1 MGAMRAGGPVVRGLL
16 LAAALLVTVTCLA
29 GMSVVLPAAAQEPI
43 GPPAP
48 PQVRPSA
55 TTPTLLVLDSSGS
68 MRADDGS
75 GRPKIEAAKAALL
88 QLVDELPDGA
98 PVGLRVYGHR
108 FPNTDRARG
117 CTDTELLQPVAPLD
131 RAALRA
137 AIGSFQATGFTPIGA
152 SLEAALSDLP
162 DGAGTVVLVS
172 DGIDTCAPPEPCA
185 VAERLAAENVQL
197 RVEAVGFQVDPAA
210 VAQLSCI
217 ADVTGGGF
225 RSVDDAAGLLRA
237 LREYQVA
244 GSPIT
249 GGASAE
255 EAPLIDSGQYRDTIQ
270 PGQQRWYAVDLEE
283 GEVLRTTAT
292 VVGERGGPVAADA
305 VVSAELFTDDLLGVL
320 SCGRD
325 EEFRLG
331 QEARQVGIDGLD
343 TSENGICR
351 EPGRYNLALE
361 LEDPAVALGGEEFAV
376 ELLVSVV
383 QGDQEPAPA
392 PPPVDTV
399 ADDAEEAADAASA
412 PPTGSAYLTAALVSA
427 LLGSGAGVVAA
438 RRMGP

>member
-1 MGAMRAGGPVVRGLL
+1 MVDMRAGVAIVRAFGLVAL
-16 LAAALLVTVTCLA
+16 LAALA
-29 GMSVVLPAAAQEPI
+29 STTALPALAQEVT
-43 GPPAP
+43 PPAP
-48 PQVRPSA
+48 PPVRPSA
-55 TTPTLLVLDSSGS
+55 TTPMLLVLDSSGS
-68 MRADDGS
+68 MRADDGT

-88 QLVDELPDGA
+88 QLVDELPEGA

-131 RAALRA
+131 RPALRA
-137 AIGSFQATGFTPIGA
+137 AISSFQATGFTPIGA
-152 SLEAALSDLP
+152 SLEAALTDLP
-162 DGAGTVVLVS
+162 GGAGTVVLVS
-172 DGIDTCAPPEPCA
+172 DGIDTCAPPDPCQ

-225 RSVDDAAGLLRA
+225 RSVDDSAGLLRA

-249 GGASAE
+249 GGATAE
-255 EAPLIDSGQYRDTIQ
+255 EAPLIESGQYRDTIQ
-270 PGQQRWYAVDLEE
+270 VGQQRWYAVELEE

-292 VVGERGGPVAADA
+292 VVGERGGPVVPDA
-305 VVSAELFTDDLLGVL
+305 VVSAELSTADVLGVL

-343 TSENGICR
+343 TSETGICR
-351 EPGRYNLALE
+351 EPGRYALQLE
-361 LEDPAVALGGEEFAV
+361 LADPAGPASQLAGEEFAV

-383 QGDQEPAPA
+383 QGRQEAV
-392 PPPVDTV
+392 PPPVARPV
-399 ADDAEEAADAASA
+399 ADDTDDPVETA
-412 PPTGSAYLTAALVSA
+412 PPSGGAYLTAGLVAA

>member
-1 MGAMRAGGPVVRGLL
+1 MVHMRAGLAVVRAFCLVAL
-16 LAAALLVTVTCLA
+16 LAALASVTA
-29 GMSVVLPAAAQEPI
+29 LPAVAQEVT
-43 GPPAP
+43 PPAP

-68 MRADDGS
+68 MRADDGT

-88 QLVDELPDGA
+88 QLVDELPDGT

-131 RAALRA
+131 RPALRA
-137 AIGSFQATGFTPIGA
+137 AISSFQATGFTPIGA
-152 SLEAALSDLP
+152 SLEAALTDLP
-162 DGAGTVVLVS
+162 GGVGTVVLVS
-172 DGIDTCAPPEPCA
+172 DGIDTCAPPDPCQ

-197 RVEAVGFQVDPAA
+197 RVETVGFQVDPAA

-225 RSVDDAAGLLRA
+225 RSVDDSAGLLRA

-249 GGASAE
+249 GGASAA
-255 EAPLIDSGQYRDTIQ
+255 EAPLIESGQYRDTIQ
-270 PGQQRWYAVDLEE
+270 VGQQRWYAVELEE

-292 VVGERGGPVAADA
+292 VVGERGGPVVPDA
-305 VVSAELFTDDLLGVL
+305 VVSAELSTDDVLGVL

-351 EPGRYNLALE
+351 EPGRYALHLE
-361 LEDPAVALGGEEFAV
+361 LADPAGPASQLAGEEFAV

-383 QGDQEPAPA
+383 QGRDEPA
-392 PPPVDTV
+392 PPPPAQPVAND
-399 ADDAEEAADAASA
+399 ADDPVETAA
-412 PPTGSAYLTAALVSA
+412 PTGGAYLTASLVAA
-427 LLGSGAGVVAA
+427 LLGSGVGVVAA